1 MRKQYHFRP
10 SPNGFHAWDV
20 DRLIR
25 LSAGFEAR
33 ETPLEDIREL
43 DEDYWFAGSA
53 ATPTCRRI
61 VEHIRLTNEADLRF
75 PVILCAQGRIMDGM
89 HRVAKALLENRSA
102 ILSVRFARTPEPDY
116 TDVTPDQLS
125 Y

>member
-20 DRLIR
+20 QRLVR

-33 ETPLEDIREL
+33 ETPLEAIREL

-53 ATPTCRRI
+53 VSPTCRRI
-61 VEHIRLTNEADLRF
+61 VEHVRLIEDADLRY
-75 PVILCAQGRIMDGM
+75 PVILCAEGRLMDGM
-89 HRVAKALLENRSA
+89 HRAAKALLENRST
-102 ILSVRFARTPEPDY
+102 ILSVRFERTPAPDY
-116 TDVTPDQLS
+116 TDVTPDALS